1 MNVLTE
7 EDKDDLRKRV
17 VDSNSSEYPRDAVH
31 LFAEKEGIYK
41 HNEKI
46 MNGIDGEEVDIPC
59 LDTVASA
66 NISQKRAREL
76 ISKLPDDPEKTANM
90 EKVLTVKVG
99 MKYNISV
106 NVNVEDGLANGTT
119 GKVKFIEY
127 KIEGSNRPSIIWMK
141 FEDPRIGKATREKY
155 FQRGFFIIQ
164 IFKQTG
170 LQYWKL
176 KETFCTNTKCIREY
190 NSHCDQQLPK
200 QSTKVKG
207 SQKMR

>member
-1 MNVLTE
+1 
-7 EDKDDLRKRV
+7 
-17 VDSNSSEYPRDAVH
+17 
-31 LFAEKEGIYK
+31 
-41 HNEKI
+41 

-59 LDTVASA
+59 HDTVASA

-76 ISKLPDDPEKTANM
+76 ISELPDDPEKTANM

-141 FEDPRIGKATREKY
+141 FEDPRIGKSTREKY
-155 FQRGFFIIQ
+155 FQRG
-164 IFKQTG
+164 
-170 LQYWKL
+170 
-176 KETFCTNTKCIREY
+176 
-190 NSHCDQQLPK
+190 
-200 QSTKVKG
+200 
-207 SQKMR
+207 